1 MYAIETN
8 GLSKSFRN
16 IYAVQNLD
24 LRVPEGSIYGFI
36 GENGSGKSTTE
47 KLISGLLVPDSGQ
60 IRLYGRPFT
69 DPGVRAR
76 MGVLIENP
84 GCFPGSTVYQ
94 NLMMQA
100 LNLNIKTPKSEVE
113 RVLKLVSMGG
123 AANRKF
129 KECSLGMKQRL
140 GVAQSLLGRP
150 RMLVLDEPINGLDAD
165 GMRIVRETLVSLN
178 REEGVTILISS
189 HILGELS
196 KIATHYGIIRN
207 GTLIKEMH
215 ESEMSEECR
224 DFVFMKTGNDALAS
238 TILSR
243 TYTEVELKDGG
254 IRVYDETE
262 SAKVGGL
269 MYANGIPVNEIMF
282 NKIGLEEYY
291 LKLMSKAPD
300 RASTHQPA
308 PSTVPAQSNVM
319 AHSNVSAQS
328 NVSVQHGA
336 GPAQSNAS
344 AQSAVSALGRKEAS

>member
-1 MYAIETN
+1 MYAIETI
-8 GLSKSFRN
+8 GLSKTFRN

-47 KLISGLLVPDSGQ
+47 KLICGLLVPSSGQ
-60 IRLYGRPFT
+60 ISLYGKPFS
-69 DPGVRAR
+69 DSGVRTR

-84 GCFPGSTVYQ
+84 GCFPNSTVYQ

-100 LNLNIKTPKSEVE
+100 LNLNISNPKAEVG

-150 RMLVLDEPINGLDAD
+150 RMLILDEPINGLDAD
-165 GMRIVRETLVSLN
+165 GMRIVRETLLDLN

-196 KIATHYGIIRN
+196 KIATHYGIIKN
-207 GTLIKEMH
+207 GTLIKELH
-215 ESEMSEECR
+215 EGEMSEECR
-224 DFVFMKTGNDALAS
+224 DFVFMKTGNDIGAMI
-238 TILSR
+238 ILTR
-243 TYTEVELKDGG
+243 KYKEVEQKDGG
-254 IRVYDETE
+254 IRIYDETE
-262 SAKVGGL
+262 SSNVGGL
-269 MYANGIPVNEIMF
+269 MYANGIPVNEIAF

-291 LKLMSKAPD
+291 LKIMSNKREVA
-300 RASTHQPA
+300 
-308 PSTVPAQSNVM
+308 
-319 AHSNVSAQS
+319 
-328 NVSVQHGA
+328 
-336 GPAQSNAS
+336 
-344 AQSAVSALGRKEAS
+344 